1 MAKHSRIYPPEFRH
15 QILELVRSGKTATV
29 VAREFDLNRQTVINW
44 IKQDERDG
52 GQRSDGLT
60 SAERD
65 EISALRKKVRQLEI
79 EREIL
84 KKAAAWFARETD
96 AIPSKSS
103 NS

>member
-44 IKQDERDG
+44 MKQDERDG
-52 GQRSDGLT
+52 GRRSDGVT

>member
-1 MAKHSRIYPPEFRH
+1 MAKHARIYPPEFRH
-15 QILELVRSGKTATV
+15 QIIELVRSGKTPTV

-44 IKQDERDG
+44 VKQDERDG
-52 GQRSDGLT
+52 GRRSDGLT
-60 SAERD
+60 SSERD
-65 EISALRKKVRQLEI
+65 EISALRKKVRQLEL